1 MSAILDTVSASV
13 KNWWWF
19 IVKGLLFLIAGIAV
33 FSRPVEGYVGLS
45 VLFAV
50 VMVGCGISQVFFS
63 IANSDVLKGWGWT
76 LVSGIFDLG
85 IGIYLLVF
93 PLITLATLPFIL
105 GFWLVFGAFYLMG
118 ASFDLK
124 SFGLS
129 DWGWLLFGGIVV
141 MLLGFMVLY
150 YPGTGVISIVF
161 FSGTAFLIAGIF
173 NIVLAFKLKGIKNK
187 VKEVLG

>member
-1 MSAILDTVSASV
+1 VVVYRQGITFFNCS
-13 KNWWWF
+13 
-19 IVKGLLFLIAGIAV
+19 IAV

-93 PLITLATLPFIL
+93 PLITLTTLPFIL

-150 YPGTGVISIVF
+150 YPGAGVISIVF
-161 FSGTAFLIAGIF
+161 FSGTAFLAAGIF
-173 NIVLAFKLKGIKNK
+173 NIILAFKLKGIKNK